1 VSMKK
6 SKFILCLLVL
16 VVATLFSSIALA
28 AGTLSRADELLLMGI
43 RNNDIQMVR
52 TALNNG
58 ADVNSKD
65 NCGNTPL
72 THAVRSEC
80 AVFPHSARNN
90 TIVELLLQKGADPNA
105 MRNAGFTIFA
115 DAACSNN
122 YPLTRLLLSYGGNP
136 NVMMPVGLSKLPLM
150 FNVMRNYVINS
161 DNKDFQQ
168 LVNEMLKKGADI
180 KCTKVGYDFGID
192 KMNLLMFIAGLTDI
206 NTPSRA
212 RAMNLIIANGVD
224 PNYTAYSSTF
234 KKNVTALDIAIK
246 QNNRGTVNF
255 LMPLTK

>member
-136 NVMMPVGLSKLPLM
+136 NVMMPVGLGKIPLM
-150 FNVMRNYVINS
+150 FNVMRNYVIHS

-180 KCTKVGYDFGID
+180 NIKGGADFGVD
-192 KMNLLMFIAGLTDI
+192 KINLLMFITGFIDI

-224 PNYTAYSSTF
+224 PNYTAYSSIL
-234 KKNVTALDIAIK
+234 KKNVTALDLAIYN
-246 QNNRGTVNF
+246 NNRGTVNF